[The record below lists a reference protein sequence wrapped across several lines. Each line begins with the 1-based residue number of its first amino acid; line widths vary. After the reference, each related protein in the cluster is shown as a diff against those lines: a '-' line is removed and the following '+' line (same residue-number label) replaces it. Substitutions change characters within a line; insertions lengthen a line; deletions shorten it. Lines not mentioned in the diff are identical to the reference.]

1 MTHKELFEK
10 YDELVNKWEF
20 EMGPISSVS
29 QMTNNDAYRELKLL
43 GPEIVPF
50 IIADFYYGDYHHL
63 FELVRELSGEDIEIP
78 EPYWGNIPSMS
89 NIFVWWG
96 IHEKDILSLDR
107 EALLAYNIETE
118 AGKALLED
126 AMNFRYEFKTE
137 LGKHLA
143 ERLLRKETVYNMTG
157 DEI

>member
-1 MTHKELFEK
+1 MTHLALFEK

-20 EMGPISSVS
+20 EMGPVSSVS
-29 QMTNNDAYRELKLL
+29 QMIDNDAYRELKSL

-78 EPYWGNIPSMS
+78 EPYWGKIPSMS

-107 EALLAYNIETE
+107 EALLVYNIGTE

-126 AMNFRYEFKTE
+126 AMNFRYEYKTKI
-137 LGKHLA
+137 GAWCADKI
-143 ERLLRKETVYNMTG
+143 LREKPAYDTTG
-157 DEI
+157 DKE